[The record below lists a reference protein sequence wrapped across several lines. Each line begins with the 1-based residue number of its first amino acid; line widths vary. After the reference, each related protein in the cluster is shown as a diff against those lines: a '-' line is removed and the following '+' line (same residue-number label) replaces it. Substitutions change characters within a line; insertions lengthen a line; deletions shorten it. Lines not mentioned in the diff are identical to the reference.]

1 MIINKSILLYKKKSV
16 HDNLKKKA
24 VFKKKKNNVV

>member
-16 HDNLKKKA
+16 HDNLKKKT
-24 VFKKKKNNVV
+24 FFQKEKK